1 MDLDK
6 ITVRKIVEESGLSQQ
21 TFYNYYKNKEDLVF
35 SVHKVYGQS
44 LIDRLN
50 EDKDYDLNNL
60 LIDNIKFY
68 QEHKQFMLN
77 ALKHTKGDNSYF
89 HLSAENAYESLK
101 EYLLKKNNL
110 KRLDKEIDFQL
121 KMYTYAS
128 TMMYAYWAEK
138 MPDTG
143 NDEFAEFLKNAMPEK
158 LRNLMNS

>member
-1 MDLDK
+1 MPYYKGENIKKRSVEEIFVATLLDLSVRMDLDK

-50 EDKDYDLNNL
+50 ENEDYDLNNL

-68 QEHKQFMLN
+68 QEHKQFILN

-89 HLSAENAYESLK
+89 HLSAENAYKSLK
-101 EYLLKKNNL
+101 EYLLKKNNSSKVL
-110 KRLDKEIDFQL
+110 KSFNNS
-121 KMYTYAS
+121 AS
-128 TMMYAYWAEK
+128 FSY
-138 MPDTG
+138 
-143 NDEFAEFLKNAMPEK
+143 
-158 LRNLMNS
+158 